1 MAGDPAPGLG
11 RLTHRAEFVALARS
25 GRKAVMPGLIL
36 QARAHDA
43 RTGSTAKQRIG
54 LTASRKVG
62 GAVTRNRA
70 RRRLR
75 ALAAEVLPS
84 RAAVGHDYVL
94 IARSATAT
102 RPWAVLRDDLVRALR
117 RLKLEQGS
125 GQGETAGP

>member
-1 MAGDPAPGLG
+1 
-11 RLTHRAEFVALARS
+11 
-25 GRKAVMPGLIL
+25 MPGLIL
-36 QARAHDA
+36 QARARDA
-43 RTGSTAKQRIG
+43 RADPEPRQRLG

-94 IARSATAT
+94 IARATTAT
-102 RPWAVLRDDLVRALR
+102 RPWAVLRDDLLRALK
-117 RLKLEQGS
+117 RLKLERGS
-125 GQGETAGP
+125 GQGETVGP

>member
-1 MAGDPAPGLG
+1 MVGAPAPGLG

-36 QARAHDA
+36 QARPHDT
-43 RTGSTAKQRIG
+43 RIGSTDPQRVG

-94 IARSATAT
+94 IARSVTAT
-102 RPWAVLRDDLVRALR
+102 CPWAVLRNDLLRALK
-117 RLKLEQGS
+117 RLKLERRS
-125 GQGETAGP
+125 GHGETAGP